1 MKDDMATRVGRAMAE
16 NAGFCWENCAQ
27 SQWVS
32 DARAGIKAMR
42 EPTQAMIDDH
52 KARAYNYGLYGD
64 KEVRR
69 IWSAMIDAALMS
81 EQQRP
86 DQDRRT

>member
-1 MKDDMATRVGRAMAE
+1 
-16 NAGFCWENCAQ
+16 
-27 SQWVS
+27 
-32 DARAGIKAMR
+32 MR

-52 KARAYNYGLYGD
+52 KARAYNYGPYGD

-81 EQQRP
+81 DDGKAEA
-86 DQDRRT
+86 